1 MTPAYA
7 PDYGEM
13 VEQARTA
20 PLTAPQRE
28 RALDEIAERRSEL
41 ERELEQ
47 LRAFETGHTHALIS
61 ERTYAAMIEDVV
73 ALMDKWGYTPKCARC
88 EQPDWLEDALN
99 GRR

>member
-1 MTPAYA
+1 MSHVYA

-13 VEQARTA
+13 VEEARTA
-20 PLTAPQRE
+20 PLTPAQRE

-47 LRAFETGHTHALIS
+47 LRASETGHTHALI
-61 ERTYAAMIEDVV
+61 EDRTYAAMVEDVM
-73 ALMDKWGYTPKCARC
+73 ALLDKWGYTPKTRPAD
-88 EQPDWLEDALN
+88 PAWLDDAMN

>member
-1 MTPAYA
+1 MTPSYA

-13 VEQARTA
+13 VEQTRTA
-20 PLTAPQRE
+20 PLTAAQRE
-28 RALDEIAERRSEL
+28 RALDDIAERRSEL

-61 ERTYAAMIEDVV
+61 ERNYAAMVADVV
-73 ALMDKWGYTPKCARC
+73 ALLDKWGYQPKSRC
-88 EQPDWLEDALN
+88 NQPDWLDDALN